1 MKKIPDIVKY
11 VDLQS
16 IGEITQNR
24 YAGGFKIK
32 ALLTHDERFRIE
44 RTYKNFLPDDNGINR
59 DVSLRAAGIAELDQR
74 IVEAPAWWTQ
84 SRNGRDLIDS
94 QPIYDLIVAVNE
106 KYEEWK
112 IELNKT
118 VESGNGNNQ

>member
-1 MKKIPDIVKY
+1 MKKIPDIVRH
-11 VDLQS
+11 VELSS
-16 IGEITQNR
+16 IGEVTQNL
-24 YAGGFKIK
+24 YAGSFKLK

-44 RTYKNFLPDDNGINR
+44 RTYKNFLPDDKGIGQ
-59 DVSLRAAGIAELDQR
+59 DISIRAAGIAELDQR
-74 IVEAPAWWTQ
+74 IIEAPMWWSQ

-112 IELNKT
+112 AELNKT
-118 VESGNGNNQ
+118 VESNSGNNQ